1 MGACNMT
8 QREIIRRVI
17 EHDNPPRIGFTY
29 SDYDGKTRLRDVAS
43 CGPAGN
49 PDFEEN
55 RREDGKGG
63 ELWEDEWGCTWRRLI
78 EWTKGGEVV
87 EPAISSREDLE
98 AYEPPD
104 LDNPARYERCARVVE
119 EHSDRY
125 LLGSIT
131 GCCFNRA
138 RYLPTFPTYLEWC
151 ASDPEL
157 VNDINRMVSDIVIAQ
172 VDIYADLGFDGVT
185 YAEDWGTQD
194 RLLVSPPMWDRMFKW
209 TFERL
214 LERAHGHGMT
224 VWMHSCGY
232 VKDIIPPLVELGMDV
247 FQFDQ
252 QEVHGL
258 DFLSEYSDRTT
269 FWCPVDIQ
277 KVMPTG
283 DKELIQ
289 SRACE
294 MVEKLGQNGGFIA
307 KNYGDPASIVVEPL
321 WQQWAYEAFKECG
334 VFNPE
339 EANIDAAEL

>member
-1 MGACNMT
+1 MT
-8 QREIIRRVI
+8 SREIIRRVI
-17 EHDNPPRIGFTY
+17 EHDNPPRIGFSY
-29 SDYDGKTRLRDVAS
+29 SPFEGKTRLRDVAS
-43 CGPAGN
+43 CGPIGN
-49 PDFEEN
+49 ADFDEN
-55 RREDGKGG
+55 RREDGEGG

-87 EPAISSREDLE
+87 EPAISSRADLE
-98 AYEPPD
+98 AYVPPD
-104 LDNPARYERCARVVE
+104 LDNPARYERCAEVVE
-119 EHSDRY
+119 NFSDRY

-138 RYLPTFPTYLEWC
+138 RYLPTFSTYLEWC

-157 VNDINRMVSDIVIAQ
+157 VNDINKMVSDIVIAQ
-172 VDIYADLGFDGVT
+172 VDIYADLGFDGVM
-185 YAEDWGTQD
+185 YCEDWGTQD

-289 SRACE
+289 GRACE

-334 VFNPE
+334 VFDPA
-339 EANIDAAEL
+339 EAEIDAEEL

>member
-1 MGACNMT
+1 MT
-8 QREIIRRVI
+8 PREIIRRVI
-17 EHDNPPRIGFTY
+17 EHDNPPRIGFRF
-29 SDYDGKTRLRDVAS
+29 SDYRGRSRLHDMAS

-49 PDFEEN
+49 PDFDPN
-55 RREDGKGG
+55 RREDGRGG

-78 EWTKGGEVV
+78 DWTKGGEVV

-98 AYEPPD
+98 NYEPPD

-151 ASDPEL
+151 ASDPDL
-157 VNDINRMVSDIVIAQ
+157 VNDINQMVSDIVIAQ
-172 VDIYADLGFDGVT
+172 VDIYADLGFDGVM
-185 YAEDWGTQD
+185 YCEDWGTQD
-194 RLLVSPPMWDRMFKW
+194 RLLVSPPMWERMFRW

-258 DFLSEYSDRTT
+258 DFLGEYSDRTT

-283 DKELIQ
+283 DRELIQ

-307 KNYGDPASIVVEPL
+307 KNYGDPASIVVEPE
-321 WQQWAYEAFKECG
+321 WQQWAYEAFKDCG
-334 VFNPE
+334 VFDSE